1 MNDVFDTAP
10 GRGTFV
16 HLEPLT
22 VDHAEELLA
31 AADDP
36 VIFRWTGAVI
46 SDMDGARAYIDT
58 ALADPTRRPFL
69 QRDARTGLAVGTTSY
84 YQVDANNR
92 SVAIGYT
99 WLSRSAQGT
108 KINPEAKFL
117 LLEHAF
123 DVGTVR
129 VEWHTDALNEQSR
142 AAIGKLGAQFEGLL
156 RKHRRRIDGS
166 WRTTA
171 LFAMT
176 DDDWPTVRAALLSR
190 IGTDPDTP

>member
-1 MNDVFDTAP
+1 MSTPFDP
-10 GRGTFV
+10 GPLLGEHV

-22 VDHAEELLA
+22 PDHVGELAA

-36 VIFRWTGAVI
+36 AIFRWTGSVV
-46 SDMDGARAYIDT
+46 SDDTTARAYIDA
-58 ALADPTRRPFL
+58 ALADTSRRAFL
-69 QRDARTGLAVGTTSY
+69 QRDARTGIAVGTTSY
-84 YQVDANNR
+84 YQIDASNR

-108 KINPEAKFL
+108 RINPESKFL

-123 DVGTVR
+123 GSADVVR

-156 RKHRRRIDGS
+156 RKHRRRVDGT

-171 LFAMT
+171 LFSMT
-176 DDDWPTVRAALLSR
+176 DDEWPAARDVLRTR
-190 IGTDPDTP
+190 IDG

>member
-1 MNDVFDTAP
+1 MSTPFGPVSLL
-10 GRGTFV
+10 GEHV

-22 VDHAEELLA
+22 LDHVGDLAA

-36 VIFRWTGAVI
+36 AIFRWTGSVV
-46 SDMDGARAYIDT
+46 SDETTARAYVEA
-58 ALADPTRRPFL
+58 ALADTARRPFL
-69 QRDARTGLAVGTTSY
+69 QRDTRTGIAVGTTSY
-84 YQVDANNR
+84 YQIDTLHR

-108 KINPEAKFL
+108 RINPESKFL
-117 LLEHAF
+117 LLDHAF
-123 DVGTVR
+123 GSAGTVR

-142 AAIGKLGAQFEGLL
+142 AAVLKLGAQFEGLL

-171 LFAMT
+171 LFSMT
-176 DDDWPTVRAALLSR
+176 DDEWPAARDVLRSR
-190 IGTDPDTP
+190 IDG